1 MNISHNG
8 SATTALNMVAKNT
21 NQVAKSVE
29 KLSSGQRINRAGDD
43 AAGLAISEKMRS
55 QIRGLNQASRNA
67 QDGISLVQT
76 AEGGLQ
82 KGQEILQRVK
92 ELAVQASS
100 ETYDAESTKNI
111 QTEIH
116 ELLSEVDDMSGKM
129 EFNGK
134 KLLDG
139 TADIKIATGAS
150 GEALDV
156 KIASMKTTDLGDATN
171 KLSTFKTGG
180 ANEVVDRDTAQK
192 LVAAAESAIGQISTE
207 RATIGSKQNRLEHT
221 IENLSTTSE
230 NLSAAES
237 RIRGV
242 DMAKEMMNFTKNN
255 ILSQAAQ
262 AMLSQANQQPQ
273 AVLQLLR

>member
-1 MNISHNG
+1 MNISHNA

-156 KIASMKTTDLGDATN
+156 KIASMKTADLGDATN

-180 ANEVVDRDTAQK
+180 ANEVVDRDSAQK
-192 LVAAAESAIGQISTE
+192 LVAAAEAAIGQISTE